1 MIYCADARV
10 FDFWRLRRVCGARR
24 GRKAAAGEGAEEM
37 IAAAQTLSAACEN
50 MQFGAPVSHVYRPLQ
65 YAWEPHR
72 AYLQKYAA
80 APKRALFLGM
90 NPGPWGMA
98 QTGVP
103 FGEVAAVR
111 GWLKIG
117 GNVSAP
123 ANAHP
128 KRPVLGFACPKSEV
142 SGRRLWGLFAARYP
156 RAADFFAG
164 HFVLNYCPLLFLAA
178 DEKRCA
184 NITPDKL
191 SAAEKKALFA
201 ACDNFLRAAVAELK
215 PEFLI
220 GVGGFAEARL
230 QNLFGGGGAAIGK
243 ILHPSPASPAAN
255 KGFAA
260 AAEKQLKTI
269 GVWE

>member
-1 MIYCADARV
+1 MR
-10 FDFWRLRRVCGARR
+10 
-24 GRKAAAGEGAEEM
+24 
-37 IAAAQTLSAACEN
+37 
-50 MQFGAPVSHVYRPLQ
+50 FGAPVTHVYRPLE

-72 AYLQKYAA
+72 AYLQKFAA
-80 APKRALFLGM
+80 APKRALFVGM

-98 QTGVP
+98 QTGIP

-111 GWLKIG
+111 GWMKISG
-117 GNVSAP
+117 AISPPPGT
-123 ANAHP
+123 HP
-128 KRPVLGFACPKSEV
+128 KRPVLGFDCPRSEA

-156 RAADFFAG
+156 RAEDFFAA

-178 DEKRCA
+178 DNNRCA

-191 SAAEKKALFA
+191 PAAEKAPLFA
-201 ACDNFLRAAVAELK
+201 ACDDFLRAAAESLS

-220 GVGGFAEARL
+220 GVGGFAEERL
-230 QNLFGGGGAAIGK
+230 RFVFGKSGTAIGK

-260 AAEKQLKTI
+260 AAEKQLHAL
-269 GVWE
+269 GVWK